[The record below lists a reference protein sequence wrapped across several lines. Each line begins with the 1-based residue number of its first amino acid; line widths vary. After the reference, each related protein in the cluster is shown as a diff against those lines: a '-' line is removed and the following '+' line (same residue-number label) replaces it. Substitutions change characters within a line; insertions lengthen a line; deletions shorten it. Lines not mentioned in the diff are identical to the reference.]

1 MERINDGLGIIRMK
15 KKEIEVEPLGETL
28 TLDAEAIEL
37 IQEAERTPK
46 DLAVQYDLTQ
56 KIVSLWQEKSS

>member
-1 MERINDGLGIIRMK
+1 MNLSFWNKIGK
-15 KKEIEVEPLGETL
+15 QIEEDILAETL

-37 IQEAERTPK
+37 IQEAEKTPK

-56 KIVSLWQEKSS
+56 KIVKLWQEHSS

>member
-1 MERINDGLGIIRMK
+1 MRN
-15 KKEIEVEPLGETL
+15 KEDYNPLAETL

-37 IQEAERTPK
+37 IQEAEKTPK

>member
-1 MERINDGLGIIRMK
+1 MRN
-15 KKEIEVEPLGETL
+15 KEEDDYNPLIETL

-37 IQEAERTPK
+37 IQEAEKTPK

>member
-1 MERINDGLGIIRMK
+1 MNLSFWNKIGK
-15 KKEIEVEPLGETL
+15 QIEEDVLAETL

>member
-1 MERINDGLGIIRMK
+1 MNLSFWNKIGK
-15 KKEIEVEPLGETL
+15 QIEEDILAETL